1 MSCYSILNI
10 NPLKAMPQL
19 VSNQNAVEVDKID
32 TMLQCVKY
40 IHVCHFEK
48 QLLPSKSN
56 KIWTTLNCLFWLCF
70 PQIPLRVRTTTLLL
84 DGFTILPHA
93 GCLLW
98 SSYQSSPMGL
108 CWWPLQNSRNSV
120 TLSTGSWSILL
131 LLILERQFLLALSVY
146 AISFLVT
153 LFLDIQCAS
162 LRATLSQFVVSS
174 HK

>member
-1 MSCYSILNI
+1 MHAVLKGDCFLDLKNQTKCGPDEIHYFVILF
-10 NPLKAMPQL
+10 
-19 VSNQNAVEVDKID
+19 
-32 TMLQCVKY
+32 TC
-40 IHVCHFEK
+40 
-48 QLLPSKSN
+48 
-56 KIWTTLNCLFWLCF
+56 WLFF
-70 PQIPLRVRTTTLLL
+70 PQIPLRVQTTTLLL
-84 DGFTILPHA
+84 DGFTMLPHS

-108 CWWPLQNSRNSV
+108 CWLPLQNSRNSV

-131 LLILERQFLLALSVY
+131 LPILERQFLLALLAY
-146 AISFLVT
+146 AINFLVT